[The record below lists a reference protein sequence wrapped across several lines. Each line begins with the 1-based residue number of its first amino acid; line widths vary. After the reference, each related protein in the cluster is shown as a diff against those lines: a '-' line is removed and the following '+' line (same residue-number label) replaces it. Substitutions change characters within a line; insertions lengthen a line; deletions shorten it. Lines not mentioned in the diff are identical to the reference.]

1 MTMRLCPFGHL
12 MSEAE
17 LEMLCP
23 ECLVALAPRSLTPF
37 GRFDRLRMLG
47 EGGFGSVYLAS
58 DGAGHEPVA
67 LKIIRNGHFA
77 TEKELVGF
85 RHEIRVRLEFLAK
98 LRDDRIVR
106 IHEAGEHDG
115 VPFFTMEYMSGGSLR
130 DRIEDFRGDPRRAAE
145 LVLEIADAVDFLHQ
159 DPENPDRPR
168 ILHRDLKPGNILF
181 DASGRP
187 KLSDFGI
194 AKVVGDCSVA
204 STTFHAG
211 CPWYIAPEQAFRSSR
226 ALTPAADVYSLG
238 AILYELFTGRVPF
251 DGTEPEV
258 LQQLGDEL
266 AVPLAPRDLVP
277 SLDRYLET
285 VVLNALEK
293 NPARRYQSARAF
305 AADLRR
311 ALREK
316 APEELPAV
324 PVRARLRSTLRRH
337 ATVVALML
345 WTIVFAV
352 SWVVHESRTR
362 TSERETIDRRLRD
375 DASMASVQAVAF
387 QFQLREYRHRVARLA
402 QQPEVEAL
410 LKSATV
416 QNPSRTLID
425 RSSGFDSLFVL
436 APDGRMRARTTQ
448 RSEEYLRRS
457 FEFRDYFREA
467 RALAKSECPN
477 GGAASSR
484 RSEARTAYLGRV
496 HRSENEGEFEIAIS
510 APVCDERG
518 WIGILGAT
526 ISSNRSFGSVR
537 LQDEPTGHVTAL
549 LGPRGADRKDIGRPP
564 PDGFTFVVHPDLSQG
579 KEYQLK
585 YPEPRVVRAALGIP
599 AASDGLR
606 YVEPLL
612 VRAYGDPVASRPG
625 LWTAALAPVDESG
638 FVVLVESPRAPDRS
652 RWAFVHDQD
661 LAVLALFSVGLA
673 ALSVLHLRSRRSS
686 RGAGLQHAWIDQP

>member
-17 LEMLCP
+17 LETLCP

-37 GRFDRLRMLG
+37 GRFERLRRLG
-47 EGGFGSVYLAS
+47 EGGFGSVYLAR
-58 DGAGHEPVA
+58 DRAENEPVA

-115 VPFFTMEYMSGGSLR
+115 LPFFTMEYMSGGSLR
-130 DRIEDFRGDPRRAAE
+130 DRMQDFRDDPERAAE
-145 LVLEIADAVDFLHQ
+145 LVLELAKAVDFLHH
-159 DPENPDRPR
+159 DPENPARPP

-181 DASGRP
+181 DARGRP

-194 AKVVGDCSVA
+194 AKVVGDHGA

-211 CPWYIAPEQAFRSSR
+211 CPWYVAPEQAFRSSR
-226 ALTPAADVYSLG
+226 ALTPSADVYSLG

-251 DGTEPEV
+251 DGTEAEV

-266 AVPLAPRDLVP
+266 TVPSAPRELAPG
-277 SLDRYLET
+277 LDRYLET

-311 ALREK
+311 ALRAK
-316 APEELPAV
+316 APEELPPV
-324 PVRARLRSTLRRH
+324 PVRARLRTALRRR
-337 ATVVALML
+337 AAVVALVL
-345 WTIVFAV
+345 WTLVFATFG
-352 SWVVHESRTR
+352 VVHESRTR
-362 TSERETIDRRLRD
+362 TSERETIDRQLRD

-402 QQPEVEAL
+402 QQPDVVAL

-416 QNPSRTLID
+416 QHPSQTLID
-425 RSSGFDSLFVL
+425 RASGFDSMFVL

-448 RSEEYLRRS
+448 KSEEYMRRA

-467 RALAKSECPN
+467 RALAASECPN
-477 GGAASSR
+477 GGAASPSP
-484 RSEARTAYLGRV
+484 SETRTAYLGQV
-496 HRSENEGEFEIAIS
+496 HRSESDGEFEIAIS

-526 ISSNRSFGSVR
+526 ISSNKSFGSVR
-537 LQDEPTGHVTAL
+537 LQDGPSGHVTAL
-549 LGPRGADRKDIGRPP
+549 LGPRGADRKDIGGPP
-564 PDGFTFVVHPDLSQG
+564 PDGFTFVVHPDLSEG

-585 YPEPRVVRAALGIP
+585 HPEPRAIRAALGIP
-599 AASDGLR
+599 AAVGGLR

-612 VRAYGDPVASRPG
+612 VRAYRDPVAGRPG

-652 RWAFVHDQD
+652 RWALLRDQD
-661 LAVLALFSVGLA
+661 LALLALFSLGFA
-673 ALSVLHLRSRRSS
+673 ALLVLHRRSRSS
-686 RGAGLQHAWIDQP
+686 FRGARLQHAWIEQP